1 MSSSSNKNLS
11 LHLVGKLQSN
21 KTKLA
26 LKIFDY
32 IHSLDNEKL
41 ANKISEEQKKML
53 CGAKHK
59 SIGEGKSWLWPKQI
73 LR

>member
-1 MSSSSNKNLS
+1 MKNKNIS

-32 IHSLDNEKL
+32 IHSLDTEKL
-41 ANKISEEQKKML
+41 ANKISEEQKRMK
-53 CGAKHK
+53 KNQNYSFK
-59 SIGEGKSWLWPKQI
+59 
-73 LR
+73 